1 MGGFEMTRCRSI
13 FLSDLH
19 LGSPWCRAQNLLE
32 FLSSHECSE
41 LYLVGDTLDDWHL
54 ERGRALP
61 EKHLQVW
68 EYLMQMAQHTKTVY
82 LTGNHDRFLHKDSQY
97 YFLFKNT
104 FSHMELCQ
112 KTVHTAADGRR
123 YLVTHGDVFDSAIKI
138 PLLEK
143 VITFLYESLRS
154 MGSRL
159 PKLDRICRTEK
170 LDLRIM
176 RWQET
181 VTRIF
186 GDPEKKMLKEI
197 RSEGLDGIICGHT
210 HLAKCKYIDSL
221 LIANCGHW
229 LGTCHALVEKED
241 GVFSLELWNK
251 THTDEAEITRYQ
263 IAGLEAAA
271 KLRTR

>member
-1 MGGFEMTRCRSI
+1 MEELEMARCRSI
-13 FLSDLH
+13 FLSDMH
-19 LGSPWCRAQNLLE
+19 LGSPWCRAQNLLD
-32 FLSSHECSE
+32 FLSSHDCSE
-41 LYLVGDTLDDWHL
+41 LYLVGDTLDNWHL
-54 ERGRALP
+54 ERGRVLP

-68 EYLMQMAQHTKTVY
+68 EYLMRMARHTKMVY
-82 LTGNHDRFLHKDSQY
+82 ITGNHDRFLHKDSQY

-123 YLVTHGDVFDSAIKI
+123 YLVTHGDVFDSTIKI
-138 PLLEK
+138 PMVEK
-143 VITFLYESLRS
+143 VTTFLYESLRS

-159 PKLDRICRTEK
+159 PKAGRICRAEK
-170 LDLRIM
+170 LYLRII
-176 RWQET
+176 RLQEM

-210 HLAKCKYIDSL
+210 HLAKCKYINSL

-241 GVFSLELWNK
+241 GVFSLLPWND
-251 THTDEAEITRYQ
+251 TRTDEAKVPKYQ
-263 IAGLEAAA
+263 IAPLEATAR
-271 KLRTR
+271 LRTR